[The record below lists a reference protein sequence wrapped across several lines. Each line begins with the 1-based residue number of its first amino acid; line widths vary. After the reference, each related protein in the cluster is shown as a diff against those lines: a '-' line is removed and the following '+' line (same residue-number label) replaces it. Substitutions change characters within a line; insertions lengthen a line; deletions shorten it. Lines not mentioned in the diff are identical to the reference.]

1 MTQKY
6 TTRYGELRLD
16 TKIGFTDYYWEGVFS
31 YKSKVYQTQ
40 IEVCV
45 AIFSPKEQISDKTLR
60 FSEGIVAKID
70 EYLQKAFEFM
80 QKSFVVNPKE
90 YKITQKDLTFLQHP
104 MQEVLWCPNISFY
117 EDDLEWIL
125 RFDEGQLSIC
135 EPYGVAVFFNE
146 KEVNFIDILDDA
158 EEISDD
164 ESL

>member
-1 MTQKY
+1 
-6 TTRYGELRLD
+6 
-16 TKIGFTDYYWEGVFS
+16 
-31 YKSKVYQTQ
+31 
-40 IEVCV
+40 
-45 AIFSPKEQISDKTLR
+45 
-60 FSEGIVAKID
+60 
-70 EYLQKAFEFM
+70 
-80 QKSFVVNPKE
+80 
-90 YKITQKDLTFLQHP
+90 

-164 ESL
+164 ENL